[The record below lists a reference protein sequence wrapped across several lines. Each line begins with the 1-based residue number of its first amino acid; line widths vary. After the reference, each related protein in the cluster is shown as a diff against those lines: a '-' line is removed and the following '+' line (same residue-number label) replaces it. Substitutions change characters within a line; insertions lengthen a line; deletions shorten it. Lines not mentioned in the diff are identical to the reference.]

1 MSKKRLGRGL
11 DALLSERKPSATQE
25 NQGSQDTTAA
35 SQPNTPGQTDPS
47 SVETGIDIEAITPS
61 PYQPRRQFA
70 EEALQDLANSISRQ
84 GLLQPIVVRK
94 KANGGY
100 ELIAGERRWRAAKRA
115 GFTTIPAVIKTVSD
129 EQASALAL
137 IENMQ
142 REDLNAMEE
151 ALGLARLRD
160 EFNLTQ
166 QEIADSVGKSR
177 AAIANLL
184 RLTNL
189 GSVTRGL
196 LERGALE
203 MGHARALLALDGL
216 TQDQTAAHVV
226 DKSLSVRQTET
237 LIRSLSQGKKPAETA
252 APVRQDPDTARLER
266 RITEQVGA
274 PARIRQVSK
283 GGGELI
289 IKYSNL
295 DELDGVLKHLGIDE

>member
-11 DALLSERKPSATQE
+11 DALLSERKPNPAQT
-25 NQGSQDTTAA
+25 QDTADNHQMPADHTETAQGTVA
-35 SQPNTPGQTDPS
+35 S
-47 SVETGIDIEAITPS
+47 GIDIDSITPS

-84 GLLQPIVVRK
+84 GLLQPVVVRK

-115 GFTTIPAVIKTVSD
+115 GMTSIPAVIKTVTD

-203 MGHARALLALDGL
+203 MGHARALLGL
-216 TQDQTAAHVV
+216 EGMIQDQTATHVV
-226 DKSLSVRQTET
+226 DKGLSVRQTEV
-237 LIRSLSQGKKPAETA
+237 LIRSLTQGRKAATKA
-252 APVRQDPDTARLER
+252 APPRQDPDTVRLER
-266 RITEQVGA
+266 RITEQIGA
-274 PARIRQVSK
+274 PAQIK
-283 GGGELI
+283 HAPNGGGELT

>member
-11 DALLSERKPSATQE
+11 DALLSERKTPDNAADAGTEEQ
-25 NQGSQDTTAA
+25 AA
-35 SQPNTPGQTDPS
+35 SST
-47 SVETGIDIEAITPS
+47 VEAGIDINAISPS
-61 PYQPRRQFA
+61 PYQPRRQFG
-70 EEALQDLANSISRQ
+70 EEALQDLSNSIARQ

-94 KANGGY
+94 KATGGF

-115 GFTTIPAVIKTVSD
+115 GMTTIPAVVKTVTD

-151 ALGLARLRD
+151 AQGLARLRD
-160 EFNLTQ
+160 EFSLTQ
-166 QEIADSVGKSR
+166 QQIADAVGKSR
-177 AAIANLL
+177 VAIANLL

-216 TQDQTAAHVV
+216 AQDQAAQQVV
-226 DKSLSVRQTET
+226 DKGLSVRQTEA
-237 LIRSLSQGKKPAETA
+237 LIRGLSQPGKPSSA
-252 APVRQDPDTARLER
+252 ASSSQQDPDTARLER
-266 RITEQVGA
+266 RITEHLGA
-274 PARIRQVSK
+274 PVQIKHSAQGK
-283 GGGELI
+283 GELT
-289 IKYSNL
+289 IKYSSL
-295 DELDGVLKHLGIDE
+295 DELDGVLKHLGVSE

>member
-11 DALLSERKPSATQE
+11 DALLSERKPSASPE
-25 NQGSQDTTAA
+25 NQDSQDKSAA
-35 SQPNTPGQTDPS
+35 KEPLGSNQTDPS

-115 GFTTIPAVIKTVSD
+115 GFTTIPAVIRTVSD

-237 LIRSLSQGKKPAETA
+237 LIRSLSQENKTSGSA

-274 PARIRQVSK
+274 PARIKHASQ